1 MLEGHFGFLNCILQK
16 NLQQSR
22 KYFQSYEMIFIE
34 QNLNKPYLN
43 NYSDVH
49 NYILQP

>member
-1 MLEGHFGFLNCILQK
+1 MK
-16 NLQQSR
+16 
-22 KYFQSYEMIFIE
+22 FQE

-49 NYILQP
+49 NYILQPWEQNID